1 MSLID
6 LITGN
11 TGSQVAQEGESR
23 FGISQG
29 QILALLAVAAPLII
43 SYLKKNSEDR
53 AQADQLN
60 SALDRDHDGSILDNI
75 SQSAERQQEG
85 GSILDHVFGGQ
96 KQQVETQLSEKTGI
110 GMDKIGP
117 LLGMLAPVI
126 MGYLGR
132 QKQEAGVSDGGG
144 LSDLLGG
151 ILNQAVP
158 QEQTQQSNPLN
169 DLLGSVLG
177 GGNAQQ
183 GAAGNVLG
191 DILGG
196 FLKR

>member
-1 MSLID
+1 M
-6 LITGN
+6 
-11 TGSQVAQEGESR
+11 
-23 FGISQG
+23 
-29 QILALLAVAAPLII
+29 
-43 SYLKKNSEDR
+43 
-53 AQADQLN
+53 
-60 SALDRDHDGSILDNI
+60 
-75 SQSAERQQEG
+75 
-85 GSILDHVFGGQ
+85 
-96 KQQVETQLSEKTGI
+96 
-110 GMDKIGP
+110 
-117 LLGMLAPVI
+117 
-126 MGYLGR
+126 
-132 QKQEAGVSDGGG
+132 SDGGG

>member
-85 GSILDHVFGGQ
+85 GSILDHIFGGQ
-96 KQQVETQLSEKTGI
+96 KATVENQLSQNTGI
-110 GMDKIGP
+110 SMEKIGP
-117 LLGMLAPVI
+117 ILAMLAPII
-126 MGYLGR
+126 MGYM
-132 QKQEAGVSDGGG
+132 
-144 LSDLLGG
+144 
-151 ILNQAVP
+151 I
-158 QEQTQQSNPLN
+158 
-169 DLLGSVLG
+169 
-177 GGNAQQ
+177 
-183 GAAGNVLG
+183 
-191 DILGG
+191 
-196 FLKR
+196 